1 MAYDVQTQKFKSWK
15 HLSGNDWD
23 SIASVTKGGLFES
36 SANETRL
43 NQGDAFWLVR
53 NNPSENGAPVP
64 FYLIGRHTGGTYMS
78 GLAGGSVE
86 TPGHTLVANPTF
98 NDVDLNRLAFVD
110 GAGNPATPAGGD
122 RIITQN
128 ATGLQTIYFRNS
140 VNTEWGYNVT
150 TNYRGRTK
158 QVWTKGGTI
167 PAGTGFWYKRT
178 GGEESLRIKFTAEQ

>member
-1 MAYDVQTQKFKSWK
+1 MISIFTPAGKKGDNVLLQVCDI
-15 HLSGNDWD
+15 NDP
-23 SIASVTKGGLFES
+23 LF
-36 SANETRL
+36 
-43 NQGDAFWLVR
+43 
-53 NNPSENGAPVP
+53 
-64 FYLIGRHTGGTYMS
+64 
-78 GLAGGSVE
+78 
-86 TPGHTLVANPTF
+86 
-98 NDVDLNRLAFVD
+98 DLNSLAFVD
-110 GAGNPATPAGGD
+110 GAGNPATPASGD